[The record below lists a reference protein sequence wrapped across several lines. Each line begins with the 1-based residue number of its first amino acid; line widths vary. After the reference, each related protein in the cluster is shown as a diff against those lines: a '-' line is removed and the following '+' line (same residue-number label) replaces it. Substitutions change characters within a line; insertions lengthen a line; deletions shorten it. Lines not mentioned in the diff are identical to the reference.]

1 MTPQLALEWPEYRAL
16 SPYVEMGTYEA
27 LWSRCGT
34 SFKILAELFRSNPG
48 SVPSDFVPQSE
59 ALRYADR
66 ASAMLA
72 EAGIKHLAAFK
83 KEVRVPEG
91 LYRCTAIEHFRT
103 QNLR

>member
-27 LWSRCGT
+27 LWSRSGT

-83 KEVRVPEG
+83 KRWES
-91 LYRCTAIEHFRT
+91 
-103 QNLR
+103 LRNCIGALQ